1 MSRRSYAAQAYP
13 ATTSAL
19 HSAYKTA
26 LGAEPAWTTW
36 KRRGISEARHCID
49 YILCSPEVGV
59 SQVLL
64 PPEDDEIVEAR
75 LPGWNLCGNQIS
87 DA

>member
-1 MSRRSYAAQAYP
+1 MNAAPNDAAYAAEAYP

-36 KRRGISEARHCID
+36 KTRHVGSAPLHRLRPLLAGGWREPGPAAAGRRRGR
-49 YILCSPEVGV
+49 
-59 SQVLL
+59 
-64 PPEDDEIVEAR
+64 
-75 LPGWNLCGNQIS
+75 
-87 DA
+87 